1 MMRVLVA
8 YGTKM
13 GGSAGIAEMLG
24 DALST
29 AGLQVDVRPAS
40 ERADIGAYDA
50 VIVGGAL
57 YNQRWHR
64 HARRFVSRHTS
75 ALRTR
80 PVWLF
85 SSGPLDDSAT
95 TGEIAPIAQ
104 VQDLLQRVGARGHA
118 TFGGRL
124 APDAKG
130 LPASAMAKTRAGDW
144 RDPTRIRSWA
154 ATVAQELTRP
164 ARDPE
169 LRAGGRRPEA
179 PPEGEAKWNEA
190 TIPGWW

>member
-13 GGSAGIAEMLG
+13 GGTAGIAEMLG

-29 AGLQVDVRPAS
+29 AGLQVDVRPA
-40 ERADIGAYDA
+40 
-50 VIVGGAL
+50 
-57 YNQRWHR
+57 
-64 HARRFVSRHTS
+64 S

-104 VQDLLQRVGARGHA
+104 VQDLLRRVGARGHA

-130 LPASAMAKTRAGDW
+130 LTASAIAKTRAGDW

>member
-13 GGSAGIAEMLG
+13 GGTAGIAEMVG
-24 DALST
+24 DALT
-29 AGLQVDVRPAS
+29 AAGLQVHVRPAS
-40 ERADIGAYDA
+40 ERADIGGYDA

-64 HARRFVSRHTS
+64 HARRFVKRHTDL
-75 ALRTR
+75 LRNR

-85 SSGPLDDSAT
+85 SSGPLDPSAA
-95 TGEIAPIAQ
+95 TGEVAPVAQ
-104 VQDLLQRVGARGHA
+104 VRQLLGRVGARGHV

-130 LPASAMAKTRAGDW
+130 FPASAMAKTRAGDW
-144 RDPTRIRSWA
+144 RDPRASAPGRQRWRRS
-154 ATVAQELTRP
+154 
-164 ARDPE
+164 
-169 LRAGGRRPEA
+169 
-179 PPEGEAKWNEA
+179 
-190 TIPGWW
+190 

>member
-13 GGSAGIAEMLG
+13 GGTAGIAEMLG

-85 SSGPLDDSAT
+85 ISGPLDDSAT

-130 LPASAMAKTRAGDW
+130 LPASAMAKTR
-144 RDPTRIRSWA
+144 
-154 ATVAQELTRP
+154 P